1 MITTNFPYIITSYN
15 RCCHSNWASLA
26 YTAPDSWGMGFQ
38 IWGWFCIAASPPHLP
53 KYESIDL
60 VWVFLLSFQL
70 MLILLIQEQRSE
82 NYHFR
87 GFSDET
93 CWAQA
98 DKPSSFTDIHYQVMR
113 FPAETKPLIL
123 RKQKVTMLQFML
135 RYTWLTQLLPD
146 PTFRGG
152 WRKMIVN

>member
-1 MITTNFPYIITSYN
+1 MLPQQLGLPCLYGPWFLGQGISNLRVILH
-15 RCCHSNWASLA
+15 CCLSSS
-26 YTAPDSWGMGFQ
+26 PSQ
-38 IWGWFCIAASPPHLP
+38 IS
-53 KYESIDL
+53 ESIDL
-60 VWVFLLSFQL
+60 VWVFPLSFQL

-93 CWAQA
+93 YWAQA
-98 DKPSSFTDIHYQVMR
+98 DQPSSFTDIHYQVMR